1 MIVPTATVTKARRR
15 ALRDTAGAWAPMPAS
30 AIRSRMPRSGST
42 RQRLRFVITGCS
54 DNQLPAIRCPVEA
67 SKQALLLCNGSRTGF
82 VAVHRDAPKMMHG
95 RLFSPNE
102 GNPLPSRLNMG
113 LPVTLKVF
121 RRPRILSRGLRQ

>member
-1 MIVPTATVTKARRR
+1 
-15 ALRDTAGAWAPMPAS
+15 
-30 AIRSRMPRSGST
+30 
-42 RQRLRFVITGCS
+42 
-54 DNQLPAIRCPVEA
+54 
-67 SKQALLLCNGSRTGF
+67 
-82 VAVHRDAPKMMHG
+82 MMHG